1 MALNGNPW
9 RKFAGKDI
17 FSFARNFEVV

>member
-1 MALNGNPW
+1 LNGNPW